1 MLLYKDA
8 YVLSFCDQ
16 GKRQSV
22 YMGRVVWLAM
32 ELLKRIVGLQAEV
45 LYIRVAQER
54 SKAISPDDL
63 SGSIRI
69 VASM

>member
-1 MLLYKDA
+1 MTDA
-8 YVLSFCDQ
+8 YVLRVCDQ
-16 GKRQSV
+16 GKCQSV

-45 LYIRVAQER
+45 LSSRVAQKR

-69 VASM
+69 VASI

>member
-1 MLLYKDA
+1 MTEA
-8 YVLSFCDQ
+8 YVLSVCDE
-16 GKRQSV
+16 GKHQSV
-22 YMGRVVWLAM
+22 YMGRGMARHGVI
-32 ELLKRIVGLQAEV
+32 ERIVGLQAEV

-54 SKAISPDDL
+54 RKAISPDDL